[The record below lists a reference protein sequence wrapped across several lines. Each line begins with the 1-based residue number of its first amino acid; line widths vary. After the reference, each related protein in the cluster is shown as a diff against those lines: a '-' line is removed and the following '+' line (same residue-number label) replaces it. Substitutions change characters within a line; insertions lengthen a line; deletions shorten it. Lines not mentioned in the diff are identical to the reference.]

1 MSSSY
6 KVIAR
11 RWRPQQFEEL
21 VGQDH
26 IVRTLRNAIEQGRI
40 AHAYLF
46 VGPRGTGKTSMARIF
61 AKALNCEGGPSLS
74 PPNDSLIC
82 QSIMEGSCMDVIE
95 IDGASNNSVDQ
106 VRDLREDCQYVPSQ
120 CRYKIYIIDE
130 VHMLTNQAFNALLK
144 TLEEPPSHVK
154 FVFATTESHKVLPT
168 IVSRCQRFE
177 FRPIPDEQISA
188 KLEEIAAVEEI
199 EVDKGAL
206 RSIAHLSHGG
216 MRDAQSILDQMISF
230 CGEKI
235 KEEDV
240 LDVYGLAS
248 QERVEALAQTIISS
262 DYSALFKLVEELT
275 SEGRDLYRILVDLQV
290 VLREV
295 LISVVRE
302 GGRTRSLDPSGLTSE
317 SLLRIIEVLHEGER
331 SVKMGL
337 SEKVNFEVALLKAV
351 EASRSR
357 AIDSVINR
365 LSSLAVNMPESRA
378 PFSQPSSD
386 PNPTDTGLNQAL
398 SSHKVSPKKASEVE
412 RDPVEDSPPE
422 LVNDTE
428 SEKEKDRVQ
437 PKLEDMVS
445 KIPLETRKILE
456 SDLRG
461 RFREVGKIDREK
473 LI

>member
-1 MSSSY
+1 M
-6 KVIAR
+6 
-11 RWRPQQFEEL
+11 
-21 VGQDH
+21 
-26 IVRTLRNAIEQGRI
+26 
-40 AHAYLF
+40 
-46 VGPRGTGKTSMARIF
+46 
-61 AKALNCEGGPSLS
+61 
-74 PPNDSLIC
+74 
-82 QSIMEGSCMDVIE
+82 
-95 IDGASNNSVDQ
+95 
-106 VRDLREDCQYVPSQ
+106 
-120 CRYKIYIIDE
+120 
-130 VHMLTNQAFNALLK
+130 
-144 TLEEPPSHVK
+144 
-154 FVFATTESHKVLPT
+154 
-168 IVSRCQRFE
+168 
-177 FRPIPDEQISA
+177 
-188 KLEEIAAVEEI
+188 
-199 EVDKGAL
+199 
-206 RSIAHLSHGG
+206 
-216 MRDAQSILDQMISF
+216 
-230 CGEKI
+230 
-235 KEEDV
+235 
-240 LDVYGLAS
+240 
-248 QERVEALAQTIISS
+248 
-262 DYSALFKLVEELT
+262 
-275 SEGRDLYRILVDLQV
+275 
-290 VLREV
+290 
-295 LISVVRE
+295 
-302 GGRTRSLDPSGLTSE
+302 DPSGLTSE